1 MSKKVSVIVNCHNG
15 EKYLKKS
22 IKSILNQSYKNFE
35 IIFFDNFSS
44 DNTRNI
50 IFSFQDRR
58 IRYFRSNKK
67 LTLYQARNKAL
78 KKTTGS
84 IIAFLDTDDWWSK
97 NYLSSREKE
106 FINKNNDFFYCN
118 TYIFNQKKKK
128 SRKYKN
134 YNLPSGKIY
143 NHLAKDYFII
153 ISGLMFKK
161 KILSQVGYFNNNL
174 NIIGDFDFMMK
185 VSKMFSGHATNR
197 PLIYYRN
204 HKNNFSKINTKM
216 FYNEYKNWYL
226 YQLKKKD
233 EYFYKNISFFKMKL
247 QTLELKHLLLNEI
260 KTLALF
266 IKIFKH
272 PNFLIKIKYFLVFLI
287 PKKIINLLQ

>member
-1 MSKKVSVIVNCHNG
+1 
-15 EKYLKKS
+15 
-22 IKSILNQSYKNFE
+22 
-35 IIFFDNFSS
+35 
-44 DNTRNI
+44 
-50 IFSFQDRR
+50 
-58 IRYFRSNKK
+58 
-67 LTLYQARNKAL
+67 
-78 KKTTGS
+78 
-84 IIAFLDTDDWWSK
+84 
-97 NYLSSREKE
+97 
-106 FINKNNDFFYCN
+106 
-118 TYIFNQKKKK
+118 
-128 SRKYKN
+128 
-134 YNLPSGKIY
+134 
-143 NHLAKDYFII
+143 
-153 ISGLMFKK
+153 MFKK

-174 NIIGDFDFMMK
+174 NIIGDFDFMMR
-185 VSKMFSGHATNR
+185 VSKMFSAHATNR

-266 IKIFKH
+266 IKILKH
-272 PNFLIKIKYFLVFLI
+272 PNFFIKIKYFLVFFI